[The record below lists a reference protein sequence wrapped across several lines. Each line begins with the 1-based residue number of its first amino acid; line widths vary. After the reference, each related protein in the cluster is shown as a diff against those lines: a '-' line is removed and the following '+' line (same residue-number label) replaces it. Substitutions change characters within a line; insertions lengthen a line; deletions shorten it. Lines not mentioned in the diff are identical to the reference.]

1 MRYLITGGSGFIGTA
16 LCRALAETGAELTV
30 LTRDPARARPR
41 LPEGVR
47 LVTDLARAGGADVA
61 INLAGENLAQGRW
74 SEARKRLLRDSR
86 IATTRALCAWIE
98 RQSPRPRVLVSASA
112 IGYYGARGDEPLDEN
127 AAPGEDY
134 AARLCRDWEAEALR
148 AEPFGLRV
156 CRLRLG
162 VVLDRDGGA
171 LARMLPAFRWG
182 LGGPIASGRQWLSW
196 IHRSD
201 VVALI
206 RWCVDRPSARG
217 AYNATAPHPVTNAE
231 FARAL
236 GRALQRPAFLR
247 MPATALKLLLG
258 EMAQLLITGQRVLP
272 ARLLAEGFA
281 FSFPELSDALVAS
294 LR

>member
-30 LTRDPARARPR
+30 LTRDPARARLR

-206 RWCVDRPSARG
+206 RWCVDRPTVRG

>member
-247 MPATALKLLLG
+247 MPAIALKLLLG

-281 FSFPELSDALVAS
+281 FSFQELPDALVAS

>member
-247 MPATALKLLLG
+247 MPAIALKLLLG

>member
-206 RWCVDRPSARG
+206 RWCVDRPTARG

>member
-41 LPEGVR
+41 LPEGAR

-127 AAPGEDY
+127 TAPGEDY
-134 AARLCRDWEAEALR
+134 AAQLCRDWEAEALR

-206 RWCVDRPSARG
+206 RWCVDRPTARG

-247 MPATALKLLLG
+247 MPAIALKLLLG

-281 FSFPELSDALVAS
+281 FSFQELPDALVAS

>member
-47 LVTDLARAGGADVA
+47 LVTDLARADGADVA

-206 RWCVDRPSARG
+206 RWCVDRPTARG

-247 MPATALKLLLG
+247 MPAIALKLLLG

>member
-47 LVTDLARAGGADVA
+47 LVTDLARAGSADVA
-61 INLAGENLAQGRW
+61 INLAGENLAQSRW

-98 RQSPRPRVLVSASA
+98 RQSPRPRVVVSASA

-134 AARLCRDWEAEALR
+134 AARLCRDWEAEAQR
-148 AEPFGLRV
+148 AETFGLRV

-171 LARMLPAFRWG
+171 LARMLSAFRWG

-206 RWCVDRPSARG
+206 RWCVDRPTARG

-247 MPATALKLLLG
+247 MPAIALKLLLG

>member
-41 LPEGVR
+41 LPEGAR